1 MKKLAILALLALEV
15 TVCGCGNS
23 TTSTTTT
30 TSAGGKWQVV
40 MLGGTGQSSALDF
53 ITAFTVGSG
62 GGTLSVT
69 TLSFL
74 NTQACFVSNATASG
88 SATLVTDSSNNVTG
102 ALTYSV
108 ISGVPAGNTIT
119 LDGTAVTGTSNNGVL
134 SGGKVTGSWTLTGGA
149 GDPSCTGGGSFTMT
163 QSAN

>member
-1 MKKLAILALLALEV
+1 MKKLAILALLALEII
-15 TVCGCGNS
+15 VCSCGNS
-23 TTSTTTT
+23 TTTTTT
-30 TSAGGKWQVV
+30 QTSAGGKWQVV

-53 ITAFTVGSG
+53 ITSFTVGSG

-88 SATLVTDSSNNVTG
+88 SAVLTTDSSNNVTG
-102 ALTYSV
+102 TLTYSV
-108 ISGVPAGNTIT
+108 VSGVPAGNTLT
-119 LDGTAVTGTSNNGVL
+119 LDGTAVTGTASSGAL
-134 SGGKVTGSWTLTGGA
+134 SGGKVTGNWTLTGAA
-149 GDPSCTGGGSFTMT
+149 GDSSCTGGGTFTMT